1 MHIHGPGGASGRAV
15 SRPRASG
22 QPGPRAS
29 CHDAAPPRPG
39 MARGGKDKRQRKDT
53 GMHYCTLVLGPDPEG
68 QVARYS
74 GDGRS
79 VDWHAIGGRYTGN
92 IILKAGATSGR
103 VYGDAISSIEARM
116 ATWDPTMQRGTKQD
130 PGVDQAL
137 ARDVEW
143 ERTSGEVRSPALLV
157 DHGEWH
163 EPPQDAQAAGMVA
176 SLIAGAFEAGM
187 DPDSEW
193 ARATCRRA
201 GFDSLEELLIDAEKQ
216 MEGWNAFV
224 AARIAQADPD
234 TLVTV
239 LDVHQ

>member
-1 MHIHGPGGASGRAV
+1 
-15 SRPRASG
+15 
-22 QPGPRAS
+22 
-29 CHDAAPPRPG
+29 

-116 ATWDPTMQRGTKQD
+116 ATWDPTMQRGTKQG

-137 ARDVEW
+137 ARDVDW
-143 ERTSGEVRSPALLV
+143 ERASGEVRSPALLV

-176 SLIAGAFEAGM
+176 SLIAGASEAGM

-201 GFDSLEELLIDAEKQ
+201 GFDSLEELLTDAGKQ
-216 MEGWNAFV
+216 MEGWTAFV
-224 AARIAQADPD
+224 AARIAQAGPD